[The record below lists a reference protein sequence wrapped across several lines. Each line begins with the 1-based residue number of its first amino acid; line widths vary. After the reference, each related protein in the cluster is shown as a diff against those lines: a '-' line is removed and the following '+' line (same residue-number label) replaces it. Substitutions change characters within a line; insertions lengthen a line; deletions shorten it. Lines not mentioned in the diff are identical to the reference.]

1 MTEKPLR
8 PMYPVRHQPNLFS
21 LDISSVSL
29 KDVQQQMEFPFF
41 SLSKRPDHSF
51 LRYSDRHGNS
61 LEVVPS
67 GLGLP
72 TIYDKDILIYAISQ
86 IMERLNRGEE
96 ASRHL
101 IIYAADVLEFAN
113 RTKSGRDYK
122 SLEGAFLRLRGCT
135 IKTNIRTGDE
145 VETRVFGLIEEG
157 GFIRKYGIDGRL
169 QHVELILSRWLWR
182 AIEARQVLTLHPDYF
197 RLRQPLERRLYEIAR
212 KHCGTQAE
220 WKISLRLLH
229 EKCAA
234 RSQLKLFRHR
244 LRKLVEKGD
253 LLDYAMTYTADQD
266 MVIFHRQEGSLV
278 DRIPTAYERNEIKL
292 PESVTVEARR
302 QHGPAVDLATA
313 ERDWRRWMDRKG
325 VRPSNPAALFLS
337 FLATWI
343 DRQPDPAAD
352 GNDGPDWIGEM
363 ALDWW
368 GTLDDDGRENW
379 RGRVGERIDLD
390 DDEGWFRSEASMARD
405 AFDRRWRRQH
415 CPPGKMELPPQLLAR
430 AAAAAGPAE
439 DPAAIEAGWREWIVD
454 QPSWMQDMLMHS
466 VMTYARQLAGE
477 DPGANH

>member
-1 MTEKPLR
+1 
-8 PMYPVRHQPNLFS
+8 S
-21 LDISSVSL
+21 ISL

-86 IMERLNRGEE
+86 IMDRLNRGEA

-122 SLEGAFLRLRGCT
+122 SLESAFLRLRGCT

-169 QHVELILSRWLWR
+169 QHVELVLSRWLWQ

-212 KHCGTQAE
+212 KHCGAQAE
-220 WKISLRLLH
+220 WKISLRLLR

-234 RSQLKLFRHR
+234 KSQLKLFRHR
-244 LRKLVEKGD
+244 LRKLIEKGE
-253 LLDYAMTYTADQD
+253 LLDYVMIYDGDQD
-266 MVIFHRQEGSLV
+266 VMIFHRQEGSLV
-278 DRIPTAYERNEIKL
+278 DLIPGAGGRSEIEL
-292 PESVTVEARR
+292 PEAVAAEARR
-302 QHGPAVDLATA
+302 RFGPAIDLAAA
-313 ERDWRRWMDRKG
+313 ERDWRRWMGRRG
-325 VRPSNPAALFLS
+325 LRPTNPPALFLS
-337 FLATWI
+337 FLATWA
-343 DRQPDPAAD
+343 DRRQAEASEGDDA
-352 GNDGPDWIGEM
+352 PDWIGGM
-363 ALDWW
+363 ATEWW
-368 GTLDDDGRENW
+368 ETLDEAERQAL
-379 RGRVGERIDLD
+379 RRQVGERIELD
-390 DDEGWFRSEASMARD
+390 DGEGWYRSEASIARD

-415 CPPGKMELPPQLLAR
+415 CPPGEMELPPQLLAR
-430 AAAAAGPAE
+430 AARAAGADA
-439 DPAAIEAGWREWIVD
+439 DPAAVEAGWREWIVG
-454 QPSWMQDMLMHS
+454 QPSWMQDMPMMS
-466 VMTYARQLAGE
+466 VMSYAERLAGE
-477 DPGANH
+477 GRHTSG